1 MSEQQTNIQKFS
13 WNEKKIFSEYKKA
26 DIFRNSLK
34 EEGFEHVKIRRCGPE
49 GVNFKVLIGKP
60 VKTNKK
66 ANNKNTNKRKD
77 T

>member
-1 MSEQQTNIQKFS
+1 MREQQKNIQKFS
-13 WNEKKIFSEYKKA
+13 WEGKKIFSEYEKA
-26 DIFRNSLK
+26 AAFRDSLK
-34 EEGFEHVKIRRCGPE
+34 EEGFEHVKIRRCGPG